1 MEKVINENKLI
12 EMLDKL
18 GVRGIYQNEYSWIKL
33 LDDIE
38 IAILDGSKY
47 IYISDGWEDIGILIN
62 YIIDAMEKNNYNFKI
77 EESGWDDT
85 ITLVL
90 IGKKEE
96 DIFHITI
103 DFNIELEKIYIFEVY
118 NGNVEL
124 ISNYDLHDF
133 MKVTSFIENFYEY
146 N

>member
-1 MEKVINENKLI
+1 MKNIVNCII
-12 EMLDKL
+12 ESMK
-18 GVRGIYQNEYSWIKL
+18 
-33 LDDIE
+33 
-38 IAILDGSKY
+38 
-47 IYISDGWEDIGILIN
+47 
-62 YIIDAMEKNNYNFKI
+62 KNNYNFKV

-90 IGKKEE
+90 IGKKE

-124 ISNYDLHDF
+124 ISKHDLHDF
-133 MKVTSFIENFYEY
+133 TTITSFIDSFYEY

>member
-1 MEKVINENKLI
+1 MKNIVNELIKTMEL
-12 EMLDKL
+12 
-18 GVRGIYQNEYSWIKL
+18 
-33 LDDIE
+33 
-38 IAILDGSKY
+38 
-47 IYISDGWEDIGILIN
+47 
-62 YIIDAMEKNNYNFKI
+62 NNYNFKI
-77 EESGWDDT
+77 ENGWDDT

-90 IGKKEE
+90 IGEEEE

-103 DFNIELEKIYIFEVY
+103 DFNIELEKIFIFEVY

-124 ISNYDLHDF
+124 IYNYDLHDF

>member
-1 MEKVINENKLI
+1 MKNIVNCII
-12 EMLDKL
+12 ESMK
-18 GVRGIYQNEYSWIKL
+18 
-33 LDDIE
+33 
-38 IAILDGSKY
+38 
-47 IYISDGWEDIGILIN
+47 
-62 YIIDAMEKNNYNFKI
+62 KNNYNFKV
-77 EESGWDDT
+77 ENAWDDT

-90 IGKKEE
+90 IGEKEE

-133 MKVTSFIENFYEY
+133 MKVTSFIEAFYEY

>member
-1 MEKVINENKLI
+1 MKNIVNCL
-12 EMLDKL
+12 
-18 GVRGIYQNEYSWIKL
+18 
-33 LDDIE
+33 
-38 IAILDGSKY
+38 
-47 IYISDGWEDIGILIN
+47 
-62 YIIDAMEKNNYNFKI
+62 IDAMEKNNYNFKV

-103 DFNIELEKIYIFEVY
+103 DFNIELEKIYIFEVWH
-118 NGNVEL
+118 GNVEL
-124 ISNYDLHDF
+124 IYNYDLHDF

>member
-1 MEKVINENKLI
+1 MKNIVNC
-12 EMLDKL
+12 
-18 GVRGIYQNEYSWIKL
+18 
-33 LDDIE
+33 
-38 IAILDGSKY
+38 
-47 IYISDGWEDIGILIN
+47 
-62 YIIDAMEKNNYNFKI
+62 IIDAMEKNNYNFKV
-77 EESGWDDT
+77 EESGWYDT

-90 IGKKEE
+90 IGEQEE

-118 NGNVEL
+118 NENVEL
-124 ISNYDLHDF
+124 ISKHDLYDF

>member
-1 MEKVINENKLI
+1 MKNIVNCII
-12 EMLDKL
+12 ESMK
-18 GVRGIYQNEYSWIKL
+18 
-33 LDDIE
+33 
-38 IAILDGSKY
+38 
-47 IYISDGWEDIGILIN
+47 
-62 YIIDAMEKNNYNFKI
+62 KNNYNFKV

-90 IGKKEE
+90 IGEKEE

-124 ISNYDLHDF
+124 ISKHDLHDF
-133 MKVTSFIENFYEY
+133 TTVTNFIEVFYEY